1 MKLLTCALVIICIA
15 RGLCSITPIV
25 PKGTIRLN
33 SFSKGN
39 NVPHFLHKPVS
50 THSSLSPALSIRGG
64 SVTNTI
70 YEAFQTTS
78 SFGAVRDSISNFL
91 MGYLV
96 EPWSATPPV
105 TKSFI
110 GLSFLLTT
118 VAAVFNNNEWPEEFQ
133 FDVQKIFNEFQI
145 WRPFTSFL
153 YLGSMGINYL
163 LTLQFLW
170 TYMSQLEKLMIK
182 APAEYL
188 MMLLFGSTSLLG
200 TYLYFDLPSQFL
212 GHNLAAYLV
221 YIWSKIF
228 EGMYLPR

>member
-1 MKLLTCALVIICIA
+1 MKVLALFVAFVLFVSCLSGTIP
-15 RGLCSITPIV
+15 LN
-25 PKGTIRLN
+25 PKGSIRL
-33 SFSKGN
+33 SKFKAN
-39 NVPHFLHKPVS
+39 AKLPVTQKPLPTV
-50 THSSLSPALSIRGG
+50 SSLQTSLTIRGG
-64 SVTNTI
+64 SVSSTI
-70 YEAFQTTS
+70 YDAFQSTS
-78 SFGAVRDSISNFL
+78 AFGTVRASISNFL

-96 EPWSATPPV
+96 EPWLATPPV
-105 TKSFI
+105 TQSFI

-118 VAAVFNNNEWPEEFQ
+118 IAAIFNNNEWPEEFQ
-133 FDVQKIFNEFQI
+133 FDIQKIINEFQI

-188 MMLLFGSTSLLG
+188 IMLLFGSTSLLG

-228 EGMYLPR
+228 EGMEGSF